1 MDDFLIRKA
10 SIEDTPL
17 ILNCIKGIAEYEKL
31 SHQVEATIASL
42 ETSLFIQED
51 AHVLLGFEN
60 GVNVGFA
67 LYFYN
72 YSTFKGRKGLYLE
85 DLFLFPEYRSKGYG
99 KSFFK
104 ELIHIAKSEN
114 CGRMEWV
121 CLDWNQPAID
131 FYHSLGAKSLDDWTI
146 FRIDESTLKQL

>member
-10 SIEDTPL
+10 NIEDTPL

-42 ETSLFIQED
+42 ETSLFTQED